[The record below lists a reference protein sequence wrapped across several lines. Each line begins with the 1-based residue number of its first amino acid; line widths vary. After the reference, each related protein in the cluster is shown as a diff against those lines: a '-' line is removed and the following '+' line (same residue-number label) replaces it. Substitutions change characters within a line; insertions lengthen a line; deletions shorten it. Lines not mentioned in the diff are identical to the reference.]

1 MTDKP
6 DTSTDAVNKV
16 LAELTGFTACDPY
29 CHGRCSVCPDD
40 AVSRAATTLRALA
53 AERDALRQSVEQARW
68 EALEEAARV
77 VHTYSQKR
85 RRDAA
90 KAKYGNKPS
99 RKQTASMH
107 GSAADTA
114 YYLYQVIRECAAL
127 KKTEE
132 TSECLI
138 PCNN

>member
-1 MTDKP
+1 MTDMP

-68 EALEEAARV
+68 KALEEAARIADIEPEYPTAMEQMTPV
-77 VHTYSQKR
+77 L
-85 RRDAA
+85 AA
-90 KAKYGNKPS
+90 KIADHPVVAI
-99 RKQTASMH
+99 Q
-107 GSAADTA
+107 SAAALTKRA
-114 YYLYQVIRECAAL
+114 IAAAIR
-127 KKTEE
+127 TR
-132 TSECLI
+132 I
-138 PCNN
+138 NF